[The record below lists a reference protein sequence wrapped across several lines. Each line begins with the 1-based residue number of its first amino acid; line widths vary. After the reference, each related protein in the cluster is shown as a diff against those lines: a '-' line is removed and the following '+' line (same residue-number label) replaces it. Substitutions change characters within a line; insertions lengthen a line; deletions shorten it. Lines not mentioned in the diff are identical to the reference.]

1 VHNPCVSSQL
11 QQRPGLLAPRAL
23 AGGWRGAEAR
33 VMWAAMAC
41 WYSAAQQRMLFRG
54 LVLGALLLRSFSR
67 LHSSQHVCTVRSSSA
82 PSTSPRRSG
91 PLLRQNTGRPW
102 RPT

>member
-1 VHNPCVSSQL
+1 MHNPCVSSQL

-67 LHSSQHVCTVRSSSA
+67 LHSSQHVVHSAQQQHAEHFSSEKRPSA
-82 PSTSPRRSG
+82 AAEHG
-91 PLLRQNTGRPW
+91 
-102 RPT
+102 